1 MGAGPAPLAELLK
14 INDQNLSDVDGISDL
29 LQGSPILNALVAD
42 TSSNG
47 TQHKYL
53 KQTAAATVGFR
64 EINNGLV
71 HGHSEDT
78 PVSVD
83 LKFLD
88 ASFHVDS
95 AYADEFKDGRD
106 AWLAREA
113 NRAIAEAFTVAEAQL
128 VNGTSNLA
136 DGFTG
141 LVDAATIN
149 ALADPMVV
157 NAGGATALSSVYLIR
172 STPDLRNAV
181 VITGNEGNISV
192 GDTYTQMMPGA
203 DEGHFNAYVTAIG
216 SWLALHVGSI
226 YSLGRIA
233 NIDAGSN
240 TLTDDLISQ
249 AIEAF
254 PSAAPPTHLCMNRR
268 SNGQLQRSRTATNPT
283 GAAAPFPESA
293 FGIPI
298 VLSDGITNAETALA

>member
-1 MGAGPAPLAELLK
+1 MGVGPAPLAELLK
-14 INDQNLSDVDGISDL
+14 INDQNLSDVEGISDL
-29 LQGSPILNALVAD
+29 LQGAPLLDALVAD
-42 TSSNG
+42 SSSNG

-53 KQTAAATVGFR
+53 KQTGAATVGFR
-64 EINNGLV
+64 EINNGLI
-71 HGHSEDT
+71 HGHSVDT

-113 NRAIAEAFTVAEAQL
+113 NRAMAEAFTVAEAQL
-128 VNGTSNLA
+128 INGTDALA

-157 NAGGATALSSVYLIR
+157 AGGGTVALSSVYLIR
-172 STPDLRNAV
+172 STSDLRNAV
-181 VITGNEGNISV
+181 VITGNEGNISL
-192 GDTYTQMMPGA
+192 GDTYSQMMAGA
-203 DEGHFNAYVTAIG
+203 DEGLFNAYVTAIG
-216 SWLALHVGSI
+216 SWLALQVGSI
-226 YSLGRIA
+226 FSLGRIA

-240 TLTDDLISQ
+240 TLDDDLISS

-254 PSAAPPTHLCMNRR
+254 PSAGPPTHLCMNRR
-268 SNGQLQRSRTATNPT
+268 SNGQLQRSRTATNAT

-298 VLSDGITNAETALA
+298 VLSDGVSNDETVLT

>member
-1 MGAGPAPLAELLK
+1 MGAGPAPLSELIT
-14 INDQNLSDVDGISDL
+14 INDQNLSDVEGISDL
-29 LQGSPILNALVAD
+29 LQGAQIMNALVGD

-64 EINNGLV
+64 EINNGLI

-95 AYADEFKDGRD
+95 AYADEFKMGRD

-113 NRAIAEAFTVAEAQL
+113 NRAIAQAFTVAEAQII
-128 VNGTSNLA
+128 NGVANLA

-149 ALADPMVV
+149 ALADPTVI
-157 NAGGATALSSVYLIR
+157 AGGGTTDLSSVYLIR
-172 STPDLRNAV
+172 STSDLRDVV
-181 VITGNEGNISV
+181 VIVGNEGNISV
-192 GDTYTQMMPGA
+192 GDTYQQMIPGA
-203 DEGHFNAYVTAIG
+203 DEGLYNAYVTAIG
-216 SWLALHVGSI
+216 AWLALQVGSI
-226 YSLGRIA
+226 HSLGRVA
-233 NIDAGSN
+233 NLDASTNG
-240 TLTDDLISQ
+240 LDDDLISQ
-249 AIEAF
+249 AIETF
-254 PSAAPPTHLCMNRR
+254 PSATPPTMLCMNRR

-283 GAAAPFPESA
+283 GAAAPFPDSA

-298 VLSDGITNAETALA
+298 VLSDGITNAETILA